1 MGQRRGKFAMA
12 AVITAGSLSCS
23 MANAPSAKVFAAG
36 QVRIRIAADIG
47 GTFTDIMVLGRDG
60 RLTTKK
66 LPSTPGD
73 YADGVVIGILEL
85 LGETR
90 IHPGDIAE
98 VLHGC
103 TVATNAILEGR
114 GARTAL
120 VTTRGFRDVLE
131 IRRIR
136 VPRLYDPLYVK
147 PPPLAPRNL
156 RFEITERLGPRG
168 EVRIALAEAEIP
180 ALIERIAAAAV
191 EAVAVCFLHSYTNP
205 VHEQIVGE
213 ALRRS
218 LPEVFVTLSSE
229 LLPEI
234 REYER
239 TSTTVINAYVG
250 PPVRRYIGSL
260 MSKLTAAGINA
271 PLLVMQ
277 SGGGVLE
284 AELVMDKPV
293 LIVECGPAAGV
304 IGGLHISRT
313 QGEGN
318 LITFDMGGT
327 TAKASIIEDGR
338 VARTDEYEVGGGI
351 SLSSR
356 LVRGGG
362 YAVKTPVIDISEV
375 GAGGGSVVWF
385 DKVGVMKV
393 GPHSMG
399 AVPGPACYETGGTE
413 ATVTDANVVLGYVN
427 PVALAGGG
435 VHMSSVRAHQI
446 IAEKVA
452 RRLGGDIRE
461 AAYGVFTI
469 ASANMVRAVKAISTY
484 RGRDPRDFALLAFGG
499 NGGIFAT
506 ALAEALQMRR
516 VIIPPAAGVFSAIG
530 LLASDMELT
539 VSNTYLRRAHQVVPA
554 EIAKRFDRL
563 AAEVRARLAD
573 RGAGLRFTH
582 SAMLRYAGQAFELSI
597 EAPDS
602 AVTQKSVQAMSERF
616 EVEHERVYGHR
627 FSGDAETE
635 FVSVAVTG
643 TLTPA
648 DKPKL
653 SAKTISDAHPG
664 AANATRAA
672 YFGTAHGVLK
682 TPVIDRL
689 ALAGRSRRGPLIIE
703 EYEGTSLVPPGWSAC
718 LDRHANIIVEP
729 VGRKRK

>member
-1 MGQRRGKFAMA
+1 MTKILGSYDYETGVSKRGA
-12 AVITAGSLSCS
+12 S
-23 MANAPSAKVFAAG
+23 MPAPKPRV
-36 QVRIRIAADIG
+36 RIAADIG
-47 GTFTDIMVLGRDG
+47 GTFTDITVLGIDG
-60 RLTTKK
+60 LLTTKK
-66 LPSTPGD
+66 LPSTPDD
-73 YADGVVIGILEL
+73 YADGVVKGILAL
-85 LGETR
+85 LAETGIR
-90 IHPGDIAE
+90 PGDIAE

-168 EVRIALAEAEIP
+168 EVRIAIAEDQIEN
-180 ALIERIAAAAV
+180 LTERIAAAGV
-191 EAVAVCFLHSYTNP
+191 EAVAVCFLHSYANP
-205 VHEQIVGE
+205 SHEQIVGA

-218 LPEVFVTLSSE
+218 LPGVFVTLSSE

-260 MSKLTAAGINA
+260 MSKLTAARINA

-284 AELVMDKPV
+284 AELVMEKPA

-304 IGGLHISRT
+304 IGGLHISRA
-313 QGEGN
+313 QDEPN

-327 TAKASIIEDGR
+327 TAKASIIENGR
-338 VARTDEYEVGGGI
+338 ITRTDEYEVGGGI

-356 LVRGGG
+356 LVKGGG
-362 YAVKTPVIDISEV
+362 YALKTPVIDISEV

-399 AVPGPACYETGGTE
+399 AVPGPACYQTGGAE

-435 VHMSSVRAHQI
+435 VPMSSRRAHEI
-446 IAEKVA
+446 ISEKVA
-452 RRLGGDIRE
+452 SRLGGDIRD
-461 AAYGVFTI
+461 AAHGVFTI
-469 ASANMVRAVKAISTY
+469 ASVNMVRAVKAISTY

-516 VIIPPAAGVFSAIG
+516 VIIPPAAGVFSALG
-530 LLASDMELT
+530 LLASDMELAI
-539 VSNTYLRRAHQVVPA
+539 SNTYLRRTRAAEPA
-554 EIAKRFDRL
+554 EIAERFDRL
-563 AAEVRARLAD
+563 AAEVRARLAG
-573 RGAGLRFTH
+573 RGSGLRFTY
-582 SAMLRYAGQAFELSI
+582 SAMLRYAGQAFELSV
-597 EAPDS
+597 EAPDTTI
-602 AVTQKSVQAMSERF
+602 TQDGVLEMSERF

-627 FSGDAETE
+627 FSGDSETE
-635 FVSVAVTG
+635 FVSVAVSG
-643 TLTPA
+643 ALTPA
-648 DKPKL
+648 DKPTL
-653 SAKTISDAHPG
+653 SAETIGGGRQVARV
-664 AANATRAA
+664 ARRAA
-672 YFGTAHGVLK
+672 YFGATHGSQE

-689 ALAGRSRRGPLIIE
+689 ALAGGPRRGPLIIE
-703 EYEGTSLVPPGWSAC
+703 EYEGTSLVPPGWSAS

-729 VGRKRK
+729 LENDRK

>member
-1 MGQRRGKFAMA
+1 MSRS
-12 AVITAGSLSCS
+12 AVDTVKSAGTP
-23 MANAPSAKVFAAG
+23 ARQGRV
-36 QVRIRIAADIG
+36 RIAADIG
-47 GTFTDIMVLGRDG
+47 GTFTDIMVLGHDG
-60 RLTTKK
+60 RMTTKK
-66 LPSTPGD
+66 LPSTPDD
-73 YADGVVIGILEL
+73 YADGVVNGILAL
-85 LGETR
+85 LAETGIR
-90 IHPGDIAE
+90 PSDIAE

-103 TVATNAILEGR
+103 TVATNAIIEGC
-114 GARTAL
+114 GAPTAL

-131 IRRIR
+131 LRRIR

-147 PPPLAPRNL
+147 PPPLVPRNL
-156 RFEITERLGPRG
+156 RFEISERLGPRG

-180 ALIERIAAAAV
+180 AIVERIAASGV
-191 EAVAVCFLHSYTNP
+191 EAVAVCFLHSYANP
-205 VHEQIVGE
+205 DHEQIVGK
-213 ALRRS
+213 ALRHL
-218 LPEVFVTLSSE
+218 LPQVFVTLSSE

-260 MSKLTAAGINA
+260 MSKLKAAGIEA

-284 AELVMDKPV
+284 AELVMEKPA

-313 QGEGN
+313 QDKAN

-327 TAKASIIEDGR
+327 TAKASMIEEGR
-338 VARTDEYEVGGGI
+338 ITRTDEYEVGGGI

-356 LVRGGG
+356 LVKGGG
-362 YAVKTPVIDISEV
+362 YALKTPVIDISEV

-399 AVPGPACYETGGTE
+399 AVPGPACYDTGGTE

-427 PVALAGGG
+427 PAALAGGS
-435 VHMSSVRAHQI
+435 VPISSTRAHQI
-446 IAEKVA
+446 IAEKVSS
-452 RRLGGDIRE
+452 RLGVDVHE

-469 ASANMVRAVKAISTY
+469 AGVNMVRAVKAISTY
-484 RGRDPRDFALLAFGG
+484 RGRDPREFALLAFGG

-530 LLASDMELT
+530 LLVSDMELT
-539 VSNTYLRRAHQVVPA
+539 VSNTYLRRARLAVPA
-554 EIAKRFDRL
+554 EIAERFKRLTD
-563 AAEVRARLAD
+563 EVRARLAG

-582 SAMLRYAGQAFELSI
+582 SAMLRYAGQAYELLV
-597 EAPDS
+597 EAPDTV
-602 AVTQKSVQAMSERF
+602 VTPKSMRALSERF

-643 TLTPA
+643 ALTPA
-648 DKPKL
+648 DKPEL
-653 SAKTISDAHPG
+653 SAQTISGGHPG
-664 AANATRAA
+664 VANATRTA
-672 YFGTAHGVLK
+672 YFGAAHGSLK

-689 ALAGRSRRGPLIIE
+689 ALTGRARRGPLIIE
-703 EYEGTSLVPPGWSAC
+703 EYEGTSLVPPGWKAS
-718 LDRHANIIVEP
+718 LDRNANIVIEP
-729 VGRKRK
+729 VSGERR

>member
-1 MGQRRGKFAMA
+1 MSRR
-12 AVITAGSLSCS
+12 TDHE
-23 MANAPSAKVFAAG
+23 PSAECVPGA
-36 QVRIRIAADIG
+36 QTRIRIAADIG

-66 LPSTPGD
+66 LPSTPDD
-73 YADGVVIGILEL
+73 YADGVVKGILAL
-85 LGETR
+85 LAETGIR
-90 IHPGDIAE
+90 PGDIAE

-114 GARTAL
+114 GAPTAL

-131 IRRIR
+131 IRRVR
-136 VPRLYDPLYVK
+136 VPRLYDPLYVR

-156 RFEITERLGPRG
+156 RFEISERMGPRG
-168 EVRIALAEAEIP
+168 DVRIPLAEAEIP
-180 ALIERIAAAAV
+180 DLIKRIATAEV
-191 EAVAVCFLHSYTNP
+191 EAVAVCFLHSYANP
-205 VHEQIVGE
+205 DHERIVGAAFRR
-213 ALRRS
+213 AL
-218 LPEVFVTLSSE
+218 PDVFVTLSSE

-250 PPVRRYIGSL
+250 PPVRRYVGSL
-260 MSKLTAAGINA
+260 MSKLKAVGIEA

-284 AELVMDKPV
+284 AELVMDKPA

-304 IGGLHISRT
+304 IGGLYVARI
-313 QGEGN
+313 QDQAN

-327 TAKASIIEDGR
+327 TAKTSIIEGGR
-338 VARTDEYEVGGGI
+338 VMRTDEYEVGGGI

-356 LVRGGG
+356 LVKGGG
-362 YAVKTPVIDISEV
+362 YALKTPVIDISEV

-435 VHMSSVRAHQI
+435 VPMSVDRAHQI
-446 IAEKVA
+446 IADKVA
-452 RRLGGDIRE
+452 SHMGGDVRD
-461 AAYGVFTI
+461 AAHGVFAI

-484 RGRDPRDFALLAFGG
+484 CGRDPRDFSLLAFGG
-499 NGGIFAT
+499 NGGVFAT

-516 VIIPPAAGVFSAIG
+516 VIVPPAAGVFSAIG

-539 VSNTYLRRAHQVVPA
+539 VSKTHLRLARLAAPVETA
-554 EIAKRFDRL
+554 ERFGQL
-563 AAEVRARLAD
+563 AAEVRARLAG
-573 RGAGLRFTH
+573 RGAGLKLTH
-582 SAMLRYAGQAFELSI
+582 SAMMRYAGQAYELWVES
-597 EAPDS
+597 PDT
-602 AVTQKSVQAMSERF
+602 AMTQETLDAMSERF

-627 FSGDAETE
+627 FSGEGDVE

-643 TLTPA
+643 ALTPA
-648 DKPKL
+648 DKPEL
-653 SAKTISDAHPG
+653 SAETIGSGG
-664 AANATRAA
+664 AGAGTSTRAA
-672 YFGTAHGVLK
+672 YFGARHGSLE
-682 TPVIDRL
+682 TPVIDRM
-689 ALAGRSRRGPLIIE
+689 ALAGDARPGPLIIE
-703 EYEGTSLVPPGWSAC
+703 EYEGTSLVPPGWRAS
-718 LDRHANIIVEP
+718 LDRHANIVVEP
-729 VGRKRK
+729 VDDPGT

>member
-1 MGQRRGKFAMA
+1 MA
-12 AVITAGSLSCS
+12 AAQGGGSIR
-23 MANAPSAKVFAAG
+23 SAAEGESAH
-36 QVRIRIAADIG
+36 QPRIRIAADIG
-47 GTFTDIMVLGRDG
+47 GTFTDIMVLGIDG

-66 LPSTPGD
+66 LPSTPDD
-73 YADGVVIGILEL
+73 YADGVVKGILAL
-85 LGETR
+85 LAETGIR
-90 IHPGDIAE
+90 PGDIAE

-168 EVRIALAEAEIP
+168 EVRIALAEVEIP
-180 ALIERIAAAAV
+180 DLIARIATADV
-191 EAVAVCFLHSYTNP
+191 EAVAVCFLHSYANP
-205 VHEQIVGE
+205 SHEQIVG
-213 ALRRS
+213 AAIRRS
-218 LPEVFVTLSSE
+218 LPGVFVTLSSE

-250 PPVRRYIGSL
+250 PPVRRYVGSL
-260 MSKLTAAGINA
+260 MSKLKAAGIEA

-284 AELVMDKPV
+284 AELVMDKPA

-304 IGGLHISRT
+304 IGGLHISHA
-313 QGEGN
+313 QGEAN

-338 VARTDEYEVGGGI
+338 ITRTDEYEVGGGI

-356 LVRGGG
+356 LVKGGG
-362 YAVKTPVIDISEV
+362 YALKTPVIDISEV

-435 VHMSSVRAHQI
+435 VPMSSGRAHEI
-446 IAEKVA
+446 IADKVA
-452 RRLGGDIRE
+452 SRLGCDVRE

-469 ASANMVRAVKAISTY
+469 ASVNMVRAVKAISTY

-539 VSNTYLRRAHQVVPA
+539 VSNTYLRRARLAVAA
-554 EIAKRFDRL
+554 EIAGRFERL
-563 AAEVRARLAD
+563 AAEVRTRLAG

-582 SAMLRYAGQAFELSI
+582 SAMLRYAGQAFELPV
-597 EAPDS
+597 EAPDT
-602 AVTQKSVQAMSERF
+602 AVTQESVQTMSERF

-653 SAKTISDAHPG
+653 SAETIGGRHPG
-664 AANATRAA
+664 SAAAKRAA
-672 YFGTAHGVLK
+672 YFGATHGSLE

-689 ALAGRSRRGPLIIE
+689 ALDSAARRGPLIIE
-703 EYEGTSLVPPGWSAC
+703 EYEGTSLVPPDWSAR
-718 LDRHANIIVEP
+718 LDRHANLIVEP
-729 VGRKRK
+729 VEEARQ